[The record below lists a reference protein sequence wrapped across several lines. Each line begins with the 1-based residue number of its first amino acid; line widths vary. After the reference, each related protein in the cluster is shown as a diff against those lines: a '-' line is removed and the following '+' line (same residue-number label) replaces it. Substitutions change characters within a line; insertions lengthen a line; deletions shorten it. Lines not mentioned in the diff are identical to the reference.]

1 MIKTVFTNGCFDVLH
16 RGHIEL
22 LRHCKSLGYVVVGLN
37 SDSSVRRLKG
47 ENRPFNNERDRKYLL
62 ESCIYVDEVV
72 FFEEDTP
79 LELIKQI
86 KPDVLIKGGDYKLE
100 DIIGRELV
108 KEVKIIPFVE
118 GYSSTNIIN
127 IINNNKII

>member
-1 MIKTVFTNGCFDVLH
+1 MKTIFTNGCFDVLH
-16 RGHIEL
+16 KGHIEL

-47 ENRPFNNERDRKYLL
+47 ENRPFNNQEDRKFLL
-62 ESCIYVDEVV
+62 ESCRYVDKVI

-86 KPDVLIKGGDYKLE
+86 KPDILVKGGDYNKE
-100 DIIGRELV
+100 NVVGHDIVPETIIFKYV
-108 KEVKIIPFVE
+108 K
-118 GYSSTNIIN
+118 GYSSTSSI
-127 IINNNKII
+127 KHLTDR

>member
-1 MIKTVFTNGCFDVLH
+1 MKTVFTNGCFDVLH
-16 RGHIEL
+16 KGHIEL

-47 ENRPFNNERDRKYLL
+47 KNRPFNNQEDRKFLL
-62 ESCIYVDEVV
+62 ESCRYVDKVV

-86 KPDVLIKGGDYKLE
+86 KPDILVKGGDYNKE
-100 DIIGRELV
+100 SVVGYDIVPETIIFNYV
-108 KEVKIIPFVE
+108 K
-118 GYSSTNIIN
+118 GYSSTASIKHLTNR
-127 IINNNKII
+127 

>member
-16 RGHIEL
+16 KGHIEL

-47 ENRPFNNERDRKYLL
+47 ENRPFNNQQDRKFLL
-62 ESCIYVDEVV
+62 ESCRYVDEVI

-86 KPDVLIKGGDYKLE
+86 KPDILVKGGDYNKE
-100 DIIGRELV
+100 SVVGHDIVPETIIFKYV
-108 KEVKIIPFVE
+108 K
-118 GYSSTNIIN
+118 GYSSTASIKHLTNR
-127 IINNNKII
+127 

>member
-62 ESCIYVDEVV
+62 ESCIYVDEVI

-86 KPDVLIKGGDYKLE
+86 KPDILVKGGDYKKE
-100 DIIGRELV
+100 SVVGHDIVPETIIFNYV
-108 KEVKIIPFVE
+108 K
-118 GYSSTNIIN
+118 GYSSTASIKHLTNR
-127 IINNNKII
+127 